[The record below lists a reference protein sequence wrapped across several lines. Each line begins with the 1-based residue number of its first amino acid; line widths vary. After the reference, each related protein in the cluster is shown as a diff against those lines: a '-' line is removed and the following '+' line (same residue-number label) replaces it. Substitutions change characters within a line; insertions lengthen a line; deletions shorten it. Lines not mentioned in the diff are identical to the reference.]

1 MTRPTDRVCLVLSA
15 PEGYG
20 DGRLRRWWF
29 IQQPVP
35 SVAFALQGRIAAAL
49 GGAGDFAVR
58 AFFADPEQEED
69 LRQDAQTMGEGLAL
83 RVLRRARS
91 GRGLCEAH
99 EMADSAARLWAV
111 LRVASERGGGVMDAV
126 SLLGD
131 PERSPAGPRWSRASL
146 LYRLLLESGLRYDG
160 DGQAPLGAPPDG
172 PAQVPNLSGVPPHEA
187 AQALVKAQEL
197 QRRVALRDAV
207 QSGSVTAFVSALDDV
222 LVSPDELA
230 LLSAWA
236 VVHLVRPF

>member
-1 MTRPTDRVCLVLSA
+1 MPRPTDRVCLVLPA
-15 PEGYG
+15 PPGVG
-20 DGRLRRWWF
+20 DGRLRRWWS
-29 IQQPVP
+29 IVQPVP

-58 AFFADPEQEED
+58 AFFADPDQEED
-69 LRQDAQTMGEGLAL
+69 LRLDTQAMGEDLAL

-126 SLLGD
+126 ALLGD
-131 PERSPAGPRWSRASL
+131 PERSPAGPRWTRASL
-146 LYRLLLESGLRYDG
+146 LHRLLLESGLRYDG
-160 DGQAPLGAPPDG
+160 DGQTPLGPLPDG
-172 PAQVPNLSGVPPHEA
+172 PVQVPNLSGVPPLEA
-187 AQALVKAQEL
+187 AQAMQRAVEAQ
-197 QRRVALRDAV
+197 QRAALRDAV
-207 QSGSVTAFVSALDDV
+207 QQGSVTAFVSALDDI
-222 LVSPDELA
+222 LVSPDEMA

-236 VVHLVRPF
+236 VVHLIRPF

>member
-1 MTRPTDRVCLVLSA
+1 M
-15 PEGYG
+15 
-20 DGRLRRWWF
+20 RRWWF
-29 IQQPVP
+29 IHQPVP

-49 GGAGDFAVR
+49 GGAGEFAVR
-58 AFFADPEQEED
+58 AFFADPDQEED
-69 LRQDAQTMGEGLAL
+69 LRQDAQTMGEDLAL

-131 PERSPAGPRWSRASL
+131 PERSPAGPRWGRASL
-146 LYRLLLESGLRYDG
+146 LHRLLLESGLRYDG
-160 DGQAPLGAPPDG
+160 DGQAPLERPPDG
-172 PAQVPNLSGVPPHEA
+172 PVQIPNLLDVQPEDRA
-187 AQALVKAQEL
+187 AVLIRVEEM

-207 QSGSVTAFVSALDDV
+207 QSGSVTAFVAALDDV
-222 LVSPDELA
+222 LVSPDEMA